1 MEKIYMEESKKQ
13 KKSVMNLSVALSFVV
28 SVFAVFSLALYG
40 IIMNQGTGI
49 SYAAD
54 EQEETFKI
62 TTKSYVGYAV
72 AESSQVQQSTPMMN
86 VNNYYKHADGATA
99 AIELKNQAF
108 CIERKYKTVD
118 EDSYGT
124 TETVRS
130 GQKDFSNDSGLIYLL
145 SLGKKGSS
153 ITGKGAA
160 ADGYVLQSAIWYY
173 LYKEANNQGAYA
185 IYDTNY
191 TPTGSTQVL
200 NDLTVMNTD
209 NIVIQSMDDL
219 SAPFIKIEGF
229 KSKVQELYNKAKAAV
244 APNVSVSVAD
254 GKSTLTDDKKFYQ
267 SPLIT
272 VVGTPAESFDNYSVK
287 ITGIDDMTVVNEN
300 GQEISKDAI
309 TAGTKFYV
317 RIPAEKVTKE
327 SQTVKIDVEAN
338 FQGTGVSYNISKS
351 DDATHQ
357 RLGSLSAKPI
367 SSGAEFVVTPDTG
380 MNVAQTIYFVGLIVL
395 LCGVGIVYANAKPVE
410 AKQ

>member
-72 AESSQVQQSTPMMN
+72 AESSQIQQGTPMMN
-86 VNNYYKHADGATA
+86 VNGYYKHADGATA

-108 CIERKYKTVD
+108 CIERKYTTVT
-118 EDSYGT
+118 EDLYGT
-124 TETVRS
+124 TETVRE
-130 GQKDFSNDSGLIYLL
+130 GQKDFSTDPGLIYLL
-145 SLGKKGSS
+145 SLGKSGKA
-153 ITGKGAA
+153 ITGKGTM

-173 LYKEANNQGAYA
+173 LYKESNNQGAYA
-185 IYDTNY
+185 IYNENY
-191 TPTGSTQVL
+191 IPSGSTQVI
-200 NDLTVMNTD
+200 NDLTVMNSD
-209 NIVIQSMDDL
+209 NIVVIDLDDTTG
-219 SAPFIKIEGF
+219 SYTKISGF
-229 KSKVQELYNKAKAAV
+229 KAKVQELYNKAKEAV

-272 VVGTPAESFDNYSVK
+272 VVGTPAESFTNYNVK

-338 FQGTGVSYNISKS
+338 FEGTGVSYNYSKS
-351 DDATHQ
+351 NDATHQ
-357 RLGSLSAKPI
+357 RLASLSAKPVV
-367 SSGAEFVVTPDTG
+367 SGAEFVVTPDTG